1 VWCGREEAEARRDGS
16 CSQGTV
22 IAGNRRWGREMRQ
35 RWEVASG
42 GVSVGLVC
50 GGSTSVDRSV
60 VEREAGGHAVFFG

>member
-1 VWCGREEAEARRDGS
+1 VWCGREEAEARRDSS

-42 GVSVGLVC
+42 GASVGLVC
-50 GGSTSVDRSV
+50 GGSTSVDRSA
-60 VEREAGGHAVFFG
+60 VEREAGRSCGIFG